1 MVTNYVIKKI
11 PCGAECSESVMSSR
25 QIKLIHTLKN
35 ALNLDE
41 ELYREILSNYGASSC
56 KDIPP
61 YLIDEFIDY
70 LQQMAIEAG
79 RWKPNKFDELA
90 NRPDMASPK
99 QLRLIEYLWKILCE
113 RKESSSLR
121 KFLYAKFKIS
131 DLRFISKKMA
141 NKVIN
146 ALKNINQNYINV

>member
-1 MVTNYVIKKI
+1 MATKYEIKKI
-11 PCGAECSESVMSSR
+11 HM
-25 QIKLIHTLKN
+25 LKN

-41 ELYREILSNYGASSC
+41 DLYREILNNYGTNSC

-61 YLIDEFIDY
+61 HLTDEFINY
-70 LQQMAIEAG
+70 LEQMAIESG
-79 RWKPNKFDELA
+79 RWKPKKFDELA

-113 RKESSSLR
+113 RKENSSLR

-146 ALKNINQNYINV
+146 ALKNINNNYINV

>member
-1 MVTNYVIKKI
+1 MATKYEIKKI
-11 PCGAECSESVMSSR
+11 HM
-25 QIKLIHTLKN
+25 LKN

-41 ELYREILSNYGASSC
+41 DLYKEILNNYGADSC

-61 YLIDEFIDY
+61 HLTDEFINY
-70 LQQMAIEAG
+70 LEQMAIESG
-79 RWKPNKFDELA
+79 RWKPKKFDELA
-90 NRPDMASPK
+90 NRADMASPK

-113 RKESSSLR
+113 RKEGSSLR
-121 KFLYAKFKIS
+121 KFLYSKFKIS

-146 ALKNINQNYINV
+146 ALKNINNNYINV